1 MANAMMKEYAL
12 TYRRPLR
19 ACILSLVAIFLSQAA
34 HAGARLDAIK
44 ARGNLV
50 CGVGAVSPGFS
61 RQDATGNWSGFDIDL
76 CRAVAAAIF
85 GDATKV
91 KFAAIDTLATFLSG
105 NDIDFVF
112 RGLTWT
118 FNRELRAAIRF
129 GPIVMYDGE
138 TFLVKKSSGIN
149 RIAQLSGKTICVSQ
163 DAEFLP
169 NLRYYFG
176 SNKYSLRP
184 VITEKRADS
193 AKVFFEGG
201 CEAMTADTSE
211 LVEAV
216 IGDAPHPEEYTI
228 LSEQITKE
236 PLAPLLRKGDEE
248 FLDAV
253 RWAIFALINA
263 EELGI
268 TASNIETMRRSD
280 NPDIKYFFAAP
291 PMGSGTVHPAWS
303 YAAVKAVGNYGEI
316 FERHLGQGSPA
327 KLARGPNRLWT
338 QGGLLYAPPVR

>member
-1 MANAMMKEYAL
+1 MARMPVNARLGLAAFSAL
-12 TYRRPLR
+12 LLFSGE
-19 ACILSLVAIFLSQAA
+19 AE
-34 HAGARLDAIK
+34 AGARLDAIK

-61 RQDATGNWSGFDIDL
+61 RQDAQGVWSGFDVDL
-76 CRAVAAAIF
+76 CRAIAAAIF
-85 GDATKV
+85 GDANKAV
-91 KFAAIDTLATFLSG
+91 LKPIDTLVSFLNG
-105 NDIDFVF
+105 NDIDLVF

-138 TFLVKKSSGIN
+138 TFLVKKSSRISD
-149 RIAQLSGKTICVSQ
+149 IAQLSGKAICVSQ

-176 SNKYSLRP
+176 ARKLTLRP

-201 CEAMTADTSE
+201 CVAMTADTSE

-263 EELGI
+263 EEFGI
-268 TASNIETMRRSD
+268 TAANIDTMRRSD

-291 PMGSGTVHPAWS
+291 PTGSGTVSPAWS
-303 YAAVKAVGNYGEI
+303 YAAIKAVGNYGEI
-316 FERHLGQGSPA
+316 FERHLGGGSPA